1 MAPRK
6 PKHEIITFK
15 ADRSLLDA
23 MQGITNRSEFIRSAV
38 LAALDHLC
46 PLCQGTGVMT
56 PNQQRHWKAF
66 TERHA
71 LRECDECHERHL
83 VCDAAADEHAPHE

>member
-1 MAPRK
+1 MPRRK
-6 PKHEIITFK
+6 SKYEIVTFK

-23 MQGITNRSEFIRSAV
+23 LSGIQNRSEFIRTAV

-56 PNQQRHWKAF
+56 PNQRRHWTAF
-66 TERHA
+66 ARQHA

-83 VCDAAADEHAPHE
+83 VCEASDQERFTHE